1 MAVLKYGLEVERL
14 YLLLNPIEETKC
26 LGIDDLFVFF
36 EQSSELHR
44 HGAEINPPYETAIL
58 LGDLR
63 HGDYLLPLINKR
75 DVLRNHDACPDVSV
89 NSADSRAKFSSLKPA
104 TPSGWMSR

>member
-14 YLLLNPIEETKC
+14 YVLLNLIEETKR
-26 LGIDDLFVFF
+26 LGIDDFFVFF

-58 LGDLR
+58 LGNLGR
-63 HGDYLLPLINKR
+63 GDYLSPLIDKR
-75 DVLRNHDACPDVSV
+75 DALRNHDVCPDVPV
-89 NSADSRAKFSSLKPA
+89 NTADSRARFSSLKPA